1 MYWRQKKRG
10 EMKGRIDRRETGVT
24 IRTSLKRTRPGPT
37 HLHLSYPRLPLP
49 TTPGPKFSP
58 GRSIKIWLELLL
70 IFLLSRV
77 FILASSI

>member
-1 MYWRQKKRG
+1 MHWRQKKRG

-24 IRTSLKRTRPGPT
+24 IRTSLKRTRSEPT

-58 GRSIKIWLELLL
+58 GRSIKIWLEP
-70 IFLLSRV
+70 F
-77 FILASSI
+77 